1 MDENQKLFC
10 FAQKVA
16 SRIGYIVKKLTFL
29 MKFQRKGVALD
40 LTWKRAML
48 IEMAKINDTY
58 IDDINVE

>member
-1 MDENQKLFC
+1 MKIKNC
-10 FAQKVA
+10 FVLLRTLLQGLDGLA
-16 SRIGYIVKKLTFL
+16 KKLTFL